1 MALFHLRSNK
11 PILYGTIISSF
22 VFSVFSGCIFET
34 GKKEVNVRTVKGL
47 DSAYRALA
55 SIEPEPDQ
63 LFFHTDGNRLLAFCA
78 KGANITVK
86 AYDRARNIWKEESSV
101 AKEFD
106 TPEEFLESFEMDGRV
121 YLYSTFYSG
130 HIWIYTLSSKSWV
143 DVPLSG
149 KATGGSFTTILGA
162 GSQVFLRGFERDFP
176 QPIWRYDPEGATWS
190 KLTEN
195 FSNDYKLFSANGKLY
210 RRGIVIDKQALNSLD
225 QFDFGSE
232 KWISKRNFSPQDGDS
247 IWFQPPWMVSEM
259 GIGNRILLLGSNSIS
274 GSPYYYDPETETGHW
289 NFHGSTDPWNGANDL
304 GISEFEYVD
313 EMTIFLLHDSGAEP
327 MPFVYD
333 LENGGGWQKMPP
345 LNLGHAFT
353 ASHTQSNDLFTAK
366 ALDGVVFIYSRHDS
380 SNATNFFD
388 CKLPAH

>member
-1 MALFHLRSNK
+1 M
-11 PILYGTIISSF
+11 IIFPF

-34 GKKEVNVRTVKGL
+34 GKKEVDVRTVKGL

-63 LFFHTDGNRLLAFCA
+63 SFFHTDGNRLLAFCA

-106 TPEEFLESFEMDGRV
+106 TPDEFLESFEMDGRV

-130 HIWIYTLSSKSWV
+130 HLWIYTLSSKSWV
-143 DVPLSG
+143 DVSLIG
-149 KATGGSFTTILGA
+149 KTQGGLGTTILGA
-162 GSQVFLRGFERDFP
+162 GGHVFLRELGHDFP
-176 QPIWRYDPEGATWS
+176 KPMWRYEPESATWS
-190 KLTEN
+190 KLTEI

-210 RRGIVIDKQALNSLD
+210 RRGIGMVGEVLNSLD

-232 KWISKRNFSPQDGDS
+232 TWISMRHFSPQNGDS
-247 IWFQPPWMVSEM
+247 IWFSHQYFVSEI
-259 GIGNRILLLGSNSIS
+259 GVGNRIILLGSNSVS
-274 GSPYYYDPETETGHW
+274 GNPYFYDTETETGHW
-289 NFHGSTDPWNGANDL
+289 DAKGEVDPWNGGTPFASN
-304 GISEFEYVD
+304 EFERVD
-313 EMTIFLLHDSGAEP
+313 EKTIFLLRDSGAEP

-333 LENGGGWQKMPP
+333 LENGGGWKKMPP

-380 SNATNFFD
+380 SNATNFFE